1 MRFYTNTFVRGNN
14 VYIRGYNNGNRFNEK
29 VFYKPTLYEPARGPT
44 KFKTIDG
51 HTVKPKQFESI
62 KACKEY
68 VSKFEDVDGF
78 NFYGSTLHAYTFI
91 NDKFDNDY
99 DMDHIRVANIDIEVG
114 SEDGFPEP
122 EDANQPITAI
132 TIKQNGIC
140 YVMGIDD
147 FKNDRKD
154 VQYINCKTEHK
165 LIDIFL
171 KTWKKLDP
179 DIITGWNTRFFDIP
193 YLVNRITKI
202 FGEYKANELSPWGFI
217 QERKINRITKSLQ
230 AFEIKGIAQLDYLEL
245 FKKFTYANQESYR
258 LDHIASVEVG
268 EKKLDYSEFSSLHQ
282 LYKLDYQKF
291 IEYNIKDVELV
302 EKIDAK
308 MKLIEMAMALAYDAK
323 VNYED
328 IYTQVRMWDVLIHNY
343 LMDKNIVI
351 PQNKRTRKD
360 STYEGAYVKD
370 PQVGLHKWVMSFDLN
385 SLYPHLIMQ
394 YNISP
399 DTLMSG
405 DTQDVNIEDIVN
417 LNITTQKDKVLA
429 ANGQYFRKDK
439 KGFLTEMMESMYED
453 RVIYKKKMIE
463 AQKELEKVKRLLHE

>member
-29 VFYKPTLYEPARGPT
+29 VFYKPTLYEPSRGPT

-202 FGEYKANELSPWGFI
+202 FGEYKANELKNLVKDKKEIDENIIEKQFDVI
-217 QERKINRITKSLQ
+217 DARNIAR
-230 AFEIKGIAQLDYLEL
+230 FEGEVKEP
-245 FKKFTYANQESYR
+245 R
-258 LDHIASVEVG
+258 LGLRSG
-268 EKKLDYSEFSSLHQ
+268 
-282 LYKLDYQKF
+282 
-291 IEYNIKDVELV
+291 NIKNSSCIPFNELININKTFKTKK
-302 EKIDAK
+302 EIAEIFNKILKNINSNTVVFSCGSGVTACV
-308 MKLIEMAMALAYDAK
+308 LALAYSLINDK
-323 VNYED
+323 YLPK
-328 IYTQVRMWDVLIHNY
+328 IYDGSWAEYGKI
-343 LMDKNIVI
+343 
-351 PQNKRTRKD
+351 
-360 STYEGAYVKD
+360 
-370 PQVGLHKWVMSFDLN
+370 
-385 SLYPHLIMQ
+385 
-394 YNISP
+394 
-399 DTLMSG
+399 
-405 DTQDVNIEDIVN
+405 
-417 LNITTQKDKVLA
+417 
-429 ANGQYFRKDK
+429 
-439 KGFLTEMMESMYED
+439 
-453 RVIYKKKMIE
+453 
-463 AQKELEKVKRLLHE
+463 